1 MLCGQ
6 CVAGIVVAVTY
17 ILKEF
22 QYVHTGSSLF
32 SLMFMQIEFSRENR
46 DKVEIYLAFGATRV
60 EACRPIA
67 IQALKLALMPTI
79 NSMK

>member
-1 MLCGQ
+1 MFTLVLAFFQ
-6 CVAGIVVAVTY
+6 FY
-17 ILKEF
+17 I
-22 QYVHTGSSLF
+22 HA
-32 SLMFMQIEFSRENR
+32 IDFSRENR

-60 EACRPIA
+60 EASKPIA

>member
-1 MLCGQ
+1 MLCGN
-6 CVAGIVVAVTY
+6 CVAGIVVAVSY

-22 QYVHTGSSLF
+22 QYVHICSRF
-32 SLMFMQIEFSRENR
+32 IQFHAIEFPSENR

-60 EACRPIA
+60 EACRPTA
-67 IQALKLALMPTI
+67 IRALVLALTPTI

>member
-6 CVAGIVVAVTY
+6 CVATVLVVVSY

-22 QYVHTGSSLF
+22 QYVHWF
-32 SLMFMQIEFSRENR
+32 EFIQFYIHAIEFSSENR

-67 IQALKLALMPTI
+67 IQALKLVLIPLTATMR
-79 NSMK
+79 

>member
-1 MLCGQ
+1 
-6 CVAGIVVAVTY
+6 
-17 ILKEF
+17 
-22 QYVHTGSSLF
+22 
-32 SLMFMQIEFSRENR
+32 MFTLALNYSISYSCKFSRENR
-46 DKVEIYLAFGATRV
+46 DKVEIYLAFGATRI

>member
-1 MLCGQ
+1 MLAGQ
-6 CVAGIVVAVTY
+6 CVAGIVVAVSY

-22 QYVHTGSSLF
+22 QYVHTGSTSLF
-32 SLMFMQIEFSRENR
+32 FLYVEFSRENR
-46 DKVEIYLAFGATRV
+46 DKIEIYLAFGATRV

>member
-6 CVAGIVVAVTY
+6 CVAGIVVAISY

-22 QYVHTGSSLF
+22 QYVHIGSYFIQLHVHA
-32 SLMFMQIEFSRENR
+32 IELSRENR
-46 DKVEIYLAFGATRV
+46 DKVEIYLAFGATRI
-60 EACRPIA
+60 EACRPVA